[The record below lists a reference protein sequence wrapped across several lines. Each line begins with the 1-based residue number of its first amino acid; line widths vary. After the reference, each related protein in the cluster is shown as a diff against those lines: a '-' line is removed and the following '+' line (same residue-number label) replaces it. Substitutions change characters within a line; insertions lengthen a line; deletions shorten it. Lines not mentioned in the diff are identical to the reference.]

1 MTQAKPLA
9 KHNTTHQRPLFER
22 AFFFPLDRVRVGQ
35 QFLRVRKLL
44 STLLL
49 TFLAGLAT
57 AADMGRSVVQVL
69 VYSQTPIW
77 DAPWRSNPVAAS
89 SGSGFVIDGDRVMT
103 NAHVVSWAKQIVL
116 RRFQDPR
123 PWQARV
129 EHISHECDLAVLRVD
144 QPGFFDGL
152 DPLPVG
158 ELPKVRSTVVT
169 CGYPS
174 GGEQIS
180 YTSGVVSRIELQNY
194 VHIGNKAFLSVQ
206 TDAAINPGNSGGP
219 VFQGDKVVGVA
230 FMGIPGL
237 ENTGFFIPP
246 SVINHF
252 LEDITDGEHDG
263 FPKAGVRI
271 VSLQNPAF
279 RRYLGLDPTGD
290 GARID
295 SLSDYA
301 EKAGLLKQDDVLLEV
316 EGSRVGSDGTILLDG
331 NRVYC
336 TAVLQRAQ
344 KGQKLNMKL
353 WRDRKEVEVAVPMNI
368 HTEDANTGNLY
379 DTPPR
384 YFVYAGLVFTPL
396 TLDYVKTFGRNWRSV
411 ANLEMVYE
419 LYYQRNEKPEK
430 VRPEP
435 VVLAAT
441 MAHPVNA
448 DLRLANRAMID
459 EINGRR
465 IENLEDVIAAF
476 SESETEQHIIKFSS
490 GTVECLDK
498 VGADGANAQ
507 ILSTYGIPADRRL

>member
-1 MTQAKPLA
+1 MRIIFT
-9 KHNTTHQRPLFER
+9 
-22 AFFFPLDRVRVGQ
+22 
-35 QFLRVRKLL
+35 
-44 STLLL
+44 TLL
-49 TFLAGLAT
+49 FASLASLAS

-69 VYSQTPIW
+69 LYSQTPVW

-89 SGSGFVIDGDRVMT
+89 SGSGFVIDGERVMT

-123 PWQARV
+123 PWQAQV
-129 EHISHECDLAVLRVD
+129 EHISHECDLAVLKVTE
-144 QPGFFDGL
+144 PGFFDGL
-152 DPLPVG
+152 DPLPIG

-219 VFQGDKVVGVA
+219 VFQDDKVAGVA

-246 SVINHF
+246 AVINHF
-252 LEDITDGEHDG
+252 LEDISDGRNDG
-263 FPKAGVRI
+263 FPKAGIRI

-301 EKAGLLKQDDVLLEV
+301 QKAGLLKKDDVVLEV
-316 EGSRVGSDGTILLDG
+316 NGSRVGSDGTILLDG

-336 TAVLQRAQ
+336 TAVLQSAQ
-344 KGQKLNMKL
+344 KGQQLKMKL
-353 WRDRKEVEVAVPMNI
+353 WRERKEIEVAVPMDI
-368 HTEDANTGNLY
+368 HLEDANTGNLY
-379 DTPPR
+379 DSLPR

-396 TLDYVKTFGRNWRSV
+396 TLDYVKTFGRNWRGV

-435 VVLAAT
+435 IVLAAT

-448 DLRLANRAMID
+448 DLRLVNRAMID

-465 IENLEDVIAAF
+465 IESLEDVIAAF
-476 SESETEQHIIKFSS
+476 KDNPKDQHMIKFAS

-498 VGADGANAQ
+498 AGGDSANAQ
-507 ILSTYGIPADRRL
+507 ILSTYGIPSDRRL